1 MAMTITSEREGSA
14 MRLTLAGR
22 LDTVTA
28 QELEAE
34 LFSLDNVETLTLDC
48 AGLEY
53 ISSAGLRVLFSAHKR
68 MAQQGRMVL
77 TNVGDEIAD
86 VFSLTGYSEFLNIE

>member
-1 MAMTITSEREGSA
+1 MTIELKGRIDSNNASQVEKSI
-14 MRLTLAGR
+14 LDR
-22 LDTVTA
+22 LDGKRGEPVV
-28 QELEAE
+28 
-34 LFSLDNVETLTLDC
+34 LD
-48 AGLEY
+48 ASALEY

-86 VFSLTGYSEFLNIE
+86 VLSLTGYSEFLNVE